1 MLRKLFHSVAALLVV
16 SGIGVGVPA
25 AAQEMRV
32 RNLIVPDGATEYS
45 MMKRRGDVRFQM
57 PSDFRSVG
65 KDYAQKLTQQGWRKS
80 ARDNLQSSFWVQ
92 TFAKGN
98 MTLVVRVSEEDGGSA
113 VRLTPTGMMWEED
126 DQPTPKELPIPDDA
140 TELEYS
146 DFFETV
152 EFRTPSDLKT
162 VQKYLVEE
170 LEKRNWQKDKTTMDF
185 AHYVSMD
192 FSQKKSSLTVNLRAQ
207 EEGCEVEFRTEG
219 MQWDGMKDE
228 IERAKKVAQKAKQVR
243 EQAEQIAADAAK
255 TEALAERMASLPKR
269 KDKPK
274 QGIDTLPK
282 LPNEATIVMDGTT
295 FKLPHVIAYEVF
307 QYDEWKT
314 KIVATPKAV
323 KQDTLLARLRK
334 TGNDED
340 DQGGPS
346 WPQPHLIVV
355 LNEDDQPRRLSLQ
368 AGGTPGHGSDDELVG
383 TALVENGR
391 ARGTVALREPGDF
404 FDKVYTA
411 EISFDVPVLTRD
423 STPVKR
429 LADAPK
435 LANSGKLVMGNRTYN
450 LSNVVAYPMMFF
462 DDPMTAIVFS
472 EKPLNLT
479 KLTAALGRP
488 AADDYFEFTPQ
499 VKLLVDAD
507 DNVSSVSIW
516 ADNNSVGSN
525 NDLEDAIVIED
536 GRARGTAKMTKP
548 GEFLDTKYSFEVSV
562 DVNVLGQKASVS
574 RKPVGGL
581 PADSYDALPVPQ
593 GHEGFH
599 AEGSPFRK
607 VIQTTVAAK
616 LDAVVDFYRRQLA
629 SGQWGKW
636 DETVADTKIDRQS
649 ARLTFTGPT
658 GGLSVQLVG
667 KGNETAITLVSRD
680 AQAAKAAG
688 LWPAPGKARL
698 FIANE
703 TASPAVLTI
712 NRRDYT
718 IAAGAGGRDPKT
730 GINWEVAPGNY
741 TIEIIPPRG
750 QVQSEKIKIQPDTTI
765 GVIITDSGN
774 FMTMEL
780 Y

>member
-1 MLRKLFHSVAALLVV
+1 MFRKLLHSMAALLIV
-16 SGIGVGVPA
+16 SSIGIGAPA
-25 AAQEMRV
+25 VAQEMRV
-32 RNLIVPDGATEYS
+32 RNLLVPDGATEYS

-57 PSDFRSVG
+57 PSDFKTVG
-65 KDYAQKLTQQGWRKS
+65 KLYAQKLTEQGWRKS

-92 TFAKGN
+92 TFAKN
-98 MTLVVRVSEEDGGSA
+98 KMTLVVRVSEEQGGSA

-140 TELEYS
+140 TDLDYS

-152 EFRTPSDLKT
+152 EFKTSSDLKT
-162 VQKYLVEE
+162 VQKYLIEE
-170 LEKRNWQKDKTTMDF
+170 LEKRNWTKDKTTMDF
-185 AHYVSMD
+185 DHYVSMN
-192 FSQKKSSLTVNLRAQ
+192 FSQKKSSLKVNLTA
-207 EEGCEVEFRTEG
+207 EDDGCEVEFRTEG
-219 MQWDGMKDE
+219 MQWDGMKEE
-228 IERAKKVAQKAKQVR
+228 IARMKQEAEQAKQAAKKIAAETATQDDMVESSVALPPRKERA
-243 EQAEQIAADAAK
+243 
-255 TEALAERMASLPKR
+255 T
-269 KDKPK
+269 
-274 QGIDTLPK
+274 QGIGQMPK
-282 LPNEATIVMDGTT
+282 LPNKGTIVMDSTT
-295 FKLPHVIAYEVF
+295 YELPHVIAYEVF

-355 LNEDDQPRRLSLQ
+355 LNEDDQPRQLSLQ
-368 AGGTPGHGSDDELVG
+368 AGGTPGHGSGDELVG
-383 TALVENGR
+383 TALVEDDR

-450 LSNVVAYPMMFF
+450 LSNVVAYPMKFF

-472 EKPLNLT
+472 EKPLNMT

-525 NDLEDAIVIED
+525 NDLDDAIVIED

-548 GEFLDTKYSFEVSV
+548 GEFLDTKYSFDVSV
-562 DVNVLGQKASVS
+562 DVSVLGQKASVS
-574 RKPVGGL
+574 QKPIGGL

-607 VIQTTVAAK
+607 VIQTTVAAE

-636 DETVADTKIDRQS
+636 DETVAGTKIDRQN

-741 TIEIIPPRG
+741 TIEIKPPRG

>member
-1 MLRKLFHSVAALLVV
+1 MFRKLLHSMAALLVV
-16 SGIGVGVPA
+16 SGFGIGAPA
-25 AAQEMRV
+25 VAQEMWV
-32 RNLIVPDGATEYS
+32 RDLIVPDGATEYS
-45 MMKRRGDVRFQM
+45 MMKRRGDVRFQL
-57 PSDFRSVG
+57 PSDFKTVG
-65 KDYAQKLTQQGWRKS
+65 KHYAQKLTEQGWRLS

-92 TFAKGN
+92 TFAKNN
-98 MTLVVRVSEEDGGSA
+98 MTLVVRVSEEKGGSA

-140 TELEYS
+140 TEIEYS

-152 EFRTPSDLKT
+152 EFKTSSDLET
-162 VQKYLVEE
+162 VQKYLIEE
-170 LEKRNWQKDKTTMDF
+170 LEKRNWTKDKTTMDF
-185 AHYVSMD
+185 DHYVSMN
-192 FSQKKSSLTVNLRAQ
+192 FSQKKSTLKVNLTA
-207 EEGCEVEFRTEG
+207 EEDGCEVEFRTEG
-219 MQWDGMKDE
+219 MQWDGMKEE
-228 IERAKKVAQKAKQVR
+228 IARMKQEAKQAK
-243 EQAEQIAADAAK
+243 QAAKAIAAETATQEDMV
-255 TEALAERMASLPKR
+255 ESSVALPSR
-269 KDKPK
+269 KEKPK
-274 QGIDTLPK
+274 QGIAQMPK
-282 LPNEATIVMDGTT
+282 LPNKGTIVMDGTT
-295 FKLPHVIAYEVF
+295 YELPHVIAYEVF
-307 QYDEWKT
+307 QYDEWRT

-340 DQGGPS
+340 DQGGPT
-346 WPQPHLIVV
+346 WPQPHLLVV
-355 LNEDDQPRRLSLQ
+355 LDEDDQPRQLSLQ
-368 AGGTPGHGSDDELVG
+368 AGGTPGHGSGDELVG
-383 TALVENGR
+383 TALVEDGR

-411 EISFDVPVLTRD
+411 EISFDVPVLTRQ
-423 STPVKR
+423 STPAKR

-435 LANSGKLVMGNRTYN
+435 LANSGKLVMGSRTYN
-450 LSNVVAYPMMFF
+450 LSNVVAYPVMFF
-462 DDPMTAIVFS
+462 DDPMTSIVFS
-472 EKPLNLT
+472 EKPLNMT

-516 ADNNSVGSN
+516 ADNNSVGSKS
-525 NDLEDAIVIED
+525 DLDDAIVIED

-548 GEFLDTKYSFEVSV
+548 GEFLDTKYSFDVSV
-562 DVNVLGQKASVS
+562 DVNILGKKSSAAQQ
-574 RKPVGGL
+574 PVGGL

-593 GHEGFH
+593 GHEGIQ

-607 VIQTTVAAK
+607 VIQTTVAAE
-616 LDAVVDFYRRQLA
+616 LGAVVDFYRRQLA

-636 DETVADTKIDRQS
+636 DESVEDTKIDRQS
-649 ARLTFTGPT
+649 AELSFTGPA

-667 KGNETAITLVSRD
+667 KGKETAITLVSRD

-698 FIANE
+698 FIAND

-718 IAAGAGGRDPKT
+718 IAAGAGARDPKT

-741 TIEIIPPRG
+741 TIELKSAG
-750 QVQSEKIKIQPDTTI
+750 GSGQSEKLKIKAGTTT
-765 GVIITDSGN
+765 GVIVTSSGA
-774 FMTMEL
+774 FMKVDL